1 MQSTANPNCR
11 VGLRFAVSHVLAN
24 AGFTFTLPLLGP
36 SSGHVEYSADLIHW
50 TSWTSFDT
58 TNGLVQLHDLSAT
71 NAPMRFYRAVVP

>member
-1 MQSTANPNCR
+1 
-11 VGLRFAVSHVLAN
+11 
-24 AGFTFTLPLLGP
+24 
-36 SSGHVEYSADLIHW
+36 VEYSADLIHW